1 MKKNLYVM
9 YALALLQGMV
19 FYGPIATLYRQA
31 QGVTVFEIT
40 VIESIS
46 LALGILLEIPWG
58 MIADKIGYRK
68 TMIFCSSLYF
78 ISKIVF
84 WQATG
89 FGGGSWQSASCSVW
103 CWPVTQA

>member
-1 MKKNLYVM
+1 MPWHCCR
-9 YALALLQGMV
+9 AWF

-89 FGGGSWQSASCSVW
+89 FGGFLA
-103 CWPVTQA
+103 

>member
-1 MKKNLYVM
+1 MKKNLYV
-9 YALALLQGMV
+9 YSLALLQGMV

-68 TMIFCSSLYF
+68 
-78 ISKIVF
+78 
-84 WQATG
+84 
-89 FGGGSWQSASCSVW
+89 
-103 CWPVTQA
+103 P